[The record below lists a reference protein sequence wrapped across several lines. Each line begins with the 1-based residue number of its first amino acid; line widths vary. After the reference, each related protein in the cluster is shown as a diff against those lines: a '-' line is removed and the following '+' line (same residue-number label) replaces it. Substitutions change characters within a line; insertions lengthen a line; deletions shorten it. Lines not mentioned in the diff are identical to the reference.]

1 MKNEVNRSFMDKK
14 KNYNQPVTSIV
25 EMHMENLMLTVS
37 TNQGG
42 GGGGVVHAPARHGG
56 GIEPEF

>member
-42 GGGGVVHAPARHGG
+42 GGEGVAHAPARHGG
-56 GIEPEF
+56 SIEPEF